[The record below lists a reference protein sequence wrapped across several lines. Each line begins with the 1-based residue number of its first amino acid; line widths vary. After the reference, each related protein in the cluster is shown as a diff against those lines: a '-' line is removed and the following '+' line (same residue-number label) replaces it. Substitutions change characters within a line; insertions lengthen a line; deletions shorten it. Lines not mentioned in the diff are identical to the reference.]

1 MRLRLLVSWTWFFLV
16 LFSYYVLKPVRDA
29 LATETRLFGPLYLAT
44 FLAVCAALPLYWRI
58 VGRTTRW
65 QLVFG
70 VYQFFVACMVAFA
83 VLLARGHGDAAW
95 LRNAFFVWV
104 SVFNLY
110 VVAVFWSVMAD
121 LFSAEEGKTWFGAVA
136 ASGTTGSIVARPGG
150 VTDLSLG
157 PKWIGSPTQKPLK
170 WLVVHAT
177 DGWRFR
183 IPILVDGFPTLLS
196 EFQRYAPVSVLLDAR
211 LDFEALK
218 NPIPGSPGAVNQ

>member
-1 MRLRLLVSWTWFFLV
+1 MRFRLLVSSTWFFLV

-58 VGRTTRW
+58 VARTTRR

-70 VYQFFVACMVAFA
+70 LYQFFVVCLITFA

-136 ASGTTGSIVARPGG
+136 AAGTAGSIVASLVGG
-150 VTDLSLG
+150 FAAERLGLAWLMAAAIGALELSIAMAWLALRFE
-157 PKWIGSPTQKPLK
+157 PRGSARY
-170 WLVVHAT
+170 WRRAT
-177 DGWRFR
+177 CC
-183 IPILVDGFPTLLS
+183 
-196 EFQRYAPVSVLLDAR
+196 
-211 LDFEALK
+211 
-218 NPIPGSPGAVNQ
+218 

>member
-1 MRLRLLVSWTWFFLV
+1 MSLRLLVSCAWFFLV

-58 VGRTTRW
+58 VARTTRR

-70 VYQFFVACMVAFA
+70 VYQFFVVCLVAFA
-83 VLLARGHGDAAW
+83 VLLARGYGDAAW

-121 LFSAEEGKTWFGAVA
+121 LFSAEEGKTWFGAMA
-136 ASGTTGSIVARPGG
+136 AAGTTGSIVA
-150 VTDLSLG
+150 SLVG
-157 PKWIGSPTQKPLK
+157 HLAAQRLGMA
-170 WLVVHAT
+170 WLMAVA
-177 DGWRFR
+177 
-183 IPILVDGFPTLLS
+183 I
-196 EFQRYAPVSVLLDAR
+196 AA
-211 LDFEALK
+211 
-218 NPIPGSPGAVNQ
+218 PGAIDRDGVAGSATRATRQRHAFQQRVFRQQRVPLQRLPPRRACARSWRRATCS

>member
-1 MRLRLLVSWTWFFLV
+1 MRFRLLVSSTWFFLV

-58 VGRTTRW
+58 VARTTRR

-70 VYQFFVACMVAFA
+70 LYQFFVVCLITFA

-121 LFSAEEGKTWFGAVA
+121 CFRPRR
-136 ASGTTGSIVARPGG
+136 ARPGLAQWPRQG
-150 VTDLSLG
+150 
-157 PKWIGSPTQKPLK
+157 
-170 WLVVHAT
+170 
-177 DGWRFR
+177 RR
-183 IPILVDGFPTLLS
+183 
-196 EFQRYAPVSVLLDAR
+196 AR
-211 LDFEALK
+211 LSRLSSEV
-218 NPIPGSPGAVNQ
+218 SP